1 MLPFWLLYHAGLTS
15 AESPWYLF
23 WSGFGADWTRL
34 LALGGLLRFSQ
45 TLKRRHAERMEQQ
58 DRHHRERMGHK

>member
-1 MLPFWLLYHAGLTS
+1 MLPSWLLIHAGLTS

-23 WSGFGADWTRL
+23 WSGIGADWTRL

-45 TLKRRHAERMEQQ
+45 TLKQRHSERMEQHE
-58 DRHHRERMGHK
+58 RHHRERMGHK